1 MINVLRIKDEKFT
14 VKAERLIIKTIEIH
28 TIKEKS
34 LPNEEDAEEYQKKEK
49 ELEDINTKIGQH
61 FQRLNE
67 LIMKEKELNSEIS
80 DICHLARF
88 NPNTNAKIAKYSR
101 EVHII
106 WGGNGLLPDSEGHGH
121 LVLVRRNDG
130 QIFIAYARTPIKDGG
145 KVVIDVNK

>member
-1 MINVLRIKDEKFT
+1 MRY
-14 VKAERLIIKTIEIH
+14 KAKV
-28 TIKEKS
+28 S
-34 LPNEEDAEEYQKKEK
+34 YDGNSYY
-49 ELEDINTKIGQH
+49 G

-80 DICHLARF
+80 YICHLARF

-121 LVLVRRNDG
+121 LVLFRRNDG

>member
-1 MINVLRIKDEKFT
+1 LEGVINVLRIKDEKFT

-34 LPNEEDAEEYQKKEK
+34 LPNEEDAEEY
-49 ELEDINTKIGQH
+49 INTKIGQH

-80 DICHLARF
+80 YICHLARF

-130 QIFIAYARTPIKDGG
+130 QIFIAYARTLIKDGG